1 MNLKIWTPRYAK
13 NRISLYIY
21 EQFNKDKPWIAPT
34 AIQWLDKHLSKNM
47 VGVEFGSGRSTIW
60 YANRLKSLISIE
72 DHEDWFTRVEDDLK
86 KVAATNIS
94 YLFKSST
101 KDASGSIAYV
111 ELMDSLGDSSVDIIV
126 VDGKHRDTL
135 ALKAIDKLASG
146 GYLLLDDAERYIPL
160 KTHAPYNY
168 LKKQSEQLPTWKE
181 FSNITKQWKQLQFS
195 SGVSDTV
202 ILIKP

>member
-34 AIQWLDKHLSKNM
+34 AIQWLDEHLNKNM
-47 VGVEFGSGRSTIW
+47 MGVEFGSGRSTVW
-60 YANRLKSLISIE
+60 YAKRLKSLISIE
-72 DHEDWFTRVEDDLK
+72 DHQDWFKQVNDDLK
-86 KVAATNIS
+86 NSDIDNIS
-94 YLFKSST
+94 YLFKP
-101 KDASGSIAYV
+101 SIMDSEGNIPYI
-111 ELMDSLGDSSVDIIV
+111 ELMDSIEESSVDIIV

-168 LKKQSEQLPTWKE
+168 LNQQSEQLPTWKE
-181 FSNITKQWKQLQFS
+181 FSNVTKQWKQLQFS